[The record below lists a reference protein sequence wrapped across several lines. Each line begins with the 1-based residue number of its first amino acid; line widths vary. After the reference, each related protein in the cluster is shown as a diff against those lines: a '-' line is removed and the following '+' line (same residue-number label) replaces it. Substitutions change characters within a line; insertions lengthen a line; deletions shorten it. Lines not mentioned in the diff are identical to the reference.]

1 MKTKKGKVGR
11 PKLPQREVRDVV
23 SLRLS
28 PDERKEYEQCARRG
42 RERLSTWI
50 RQSLNRVANE
60 C

>member
-1 MKTKKGKVGR
+1 MKTKKRKVGR
-11 PKLPQREVRDVV
+11 PKLPDREVRDVV

-50 RQSLNRVANE
+50 RQSLNRVAHE